1 MKGGSSGG
9 TDWFV
14 TPTSKPLDR
23 TPGKTGGGA
32 SSKKVFGSLERGL
45 DKMKNM
51 LTPRY
56 LTNSQSCSSGSVIK
70 NMDPD
75 ACQTALDS
83 YHWNQP

>member
-56 LTNSQSCSSGSVIK
+56 LTYSQSCSSGSVIK

-75 ACQTALDS
+75 PCQTALD
-83 YHWNQP
+83 P

>member
-1 MKGGSSGG
+1 MPGLNELNRTPVKAGGPPSSGS
-9 TDWFV
+9 DWFV

-23 TPGKTGGGA
+23 TPNKA

-56 LTNSQSCSSGSVIK
+56 R
-70 NMDPD
+70 
-75 ACQTALDS
+75 A
-83 YHWNQP
+83 